1 MISNLDKTEI
11 LERINFLKEY
21 LDKIIK
27 LGENLDKEDT
37 YNEIKEYLGY
47 NSSTIQSYLI
57 DAGLEKK
64 RNLWDSTPD
73 LSAIPS
79 YFLIVKDR
87 TTFELY
93 FTKPI
98 SVLRQYIKIYEKFY
112 ENYDETK
119 TEIKGVISELEEA
132 LVKNIFEVVL
142 KGLIRDHDSSRSKIP
157 PQRRETVIKRD
168 KQICQL
174 CGDIVVNKE
183 DIEIDHIYPYS
194 LGGLNEEYNLM
205 VTHSECN
212 KNKGKKIHYYNSEEG
227 RMKLLL
233 NIKLFV
239 RELQI
244 IQDFTRWLKY
254 SGDKRRK
261 T

>member
-1 MISNLDKTEI
+1 MISNLDKNEI
-11 LERINFLKEY
+11 LERIEFLREY
-21 LDKIIK
+21 LENIIK
-27 LGENLDKEDT
+27 LGENIDKEDT
-37 YNEIKEYLGY
+37 YNDIKEYLVY

-73 LSAIPS
+73 LSAIPT

-87 TTFELY
+87 TTFEIY

-98 SVLRQYIKIYEKFY
+98 SVLHQYIKIYEKFHK
-112 ENYDETK
+112 NYDETK

-132 LVKNIFEVVL
+132 LEKNIFEAVL
-142 KGLIRDHDSSRSKIP
+142 KGFTRKHDSLRTKIP

-174 CGDIVVNKE
+174 CGDLVVKKE
-183 DIEIDHIYPYS
+183 DVEIDHIYPYS
-194 LGGLNEEYNLM
+194 LGGSNEVYNLM
-205 VTHSECN
+205 VTHGECN
-212 KNKGKKIHYYNSEEG
+212 KEKGKKIHYYNSEEG
-227 RMKLLL
+227 RMKLYL
-233 NIKLFV
+233 NIESFV
-239 RELQI
+239 RELPI
-244 IQDFTRWLKY
+244 IQDFTSWLRY